1 MKWKPGKPSWKAMK
15 RWKKVTLVIF
25 ALFLLFQ
32 IPFIYRRIRLGSLYR
47 AIQQVNAER
56 SVDQSQS
63 AYSDYKGVIHVH
75 SSLGGHSTGNLADII
90 GAARQNGLNF
100 VVMTEH
106 PSDEMD
112 TSAQTL
118 KGVHAGVLFVN
129 GNEVNTAS
137 HDRLLL
143 VPGSSEAAAANR
155 IGAQQALTEQKA
167 RGGLSFLAYPREF
180 QSWEVTDYD
189 GMEVY
194 NLYTNTQKIN
204 YFVTFFDGL
213 WSYWSY
219 ADLMFARFYER
230 PDDALKK
237 WDELIAKQNRKV
249 VATAGNDA
257 HANVGFRIGDRTGKE
272 LIGLHLDP
280 YERSFSLVRN
290 HVLIEK
296 EKPLTS
302 ETLLDALRSGHSYIA
317 FDIFGDSTGFTYTAE
332 NSQGRRIMGDEIELL
347 DGVRLVVATPVKS
360 RVLLF
365 KDGQVIRDEDGTAR
379 KEFAVTESGVYRVEV
394 YLTQLGSLVKD
405 KPWIISN
412 PIYIKQVPPV

>member
-1 MKWKPGKPSWKAMK
+1 MKWKLKKPSWKTMK
-15 RWKKVTLVIF
+15 RWKKVTLVII

-32 IPFIYRRIRLGSLYR
+32 IPFVYRRIRLGNLYR

-56 SVDQSQS
+56 VVDPSQS
-63 AYSDYKGVIHVH
+63 AYTDYKGVIHVH
-75 SSLGGHSTGNLADII
+75 SSLGGHSAGGLADII
-90 GAARQNGLNF
+90 EAARQNGLSF

-106 PSDEMD
+106 PSDVMD
-112 TSAQTL
+112 TSEQTL
-118 KGVHAGVLFVN
+118 KGVHAGVLFIN

-143 VPGSSEAAAANR
+143 LPGSAEAATANTT
-155 IGAQQALTEQKA
+155 GAQQVLTEQKA
-167 RGGLSFLAYPREF
+167 RGGLSLLAYPQEF
-180 QSWEVTDYD
+180 QSWDVTDYD

-194 NLYTNTQKIN
+194 NLYTNTKRIN

-219 ADLMFARFYER
+219 PDLMFARFDER
-230 PDDALKK
+230 PDGALKK
-237 WDELIAKQNRKV
+237 WDELIRTKNRKI

-257 HANVGFRIGDRTGKE
+257 HANVGFRIGDLTGKE

-280 YERSFSLVRN
+280 YARSFSIVRN
-290 HVLIEK
+290 HVLLEK

-302 ETLLDALRSGHSYIA
+302 ETLLGALRSGHSYIA
-317 FDIFGDSTGFTYTAE
+317 FDIFGDSTGFTFTAE

-347 DGVRLVVATPVKS
+347 DGVRLVVTTPVKA

-365 KDGQVIRDEDGTAR
+365 KDGQVVRDEDGTTR
-379 KEFAVTESGVYRVEV
+379 KEYSITERGTYRVEV

-412 PIYIKQVPPV
+412 PIYVR

>member
-1 MKWKPGKPSWKAMK
+1 MKWRWKRPKWKEMK
-15 RWKKVTLVIF
+15 RWKKVTLLLL
-25 ALFLLFQ
+25 ALFLIFQ

-47 AIQQVNAER
+47 AIQEVNAHRAAPPSE
-56 SVDQSQS
+56 S
-63 AYSDYKGVIHVH
+63 AYNDYKGVIHVH
-75 SSLGGHSTGNLADII
+75 SSLGGHSAGNLADII
-90 GAARQNGLNF
+90 QAAKQNGLNF

-106 PSDEMD
+106 PSDVMD

-118 KGVHAGVLFVN
+118 QGLHAGVLFIG

-143 VPGSSEAAAANR
+143 MPGSSSASTANTT
-155 IGAQQALTEQKA
+155 GAQAVLDEQKS
-167 RGGLSFLAYPREF
+167 RGGLSFIAYPQEF
-180 QSWEVTDYD
+180 QSWDITGYD

-194 NLYTNTQKIN
+194 NLYTNTKRIN

-219 ADLMFARFYER
+219 PDLMFARFYER
-230 PDDALKK
+230 PDEALRK
-237 WDELIAKQNRKV
+237 WDELMVAKSRRV

-257 HANVGFRIGDRTGKE
+257 HANVGFRIGDLTGKE

-280 YERSFSLVRN
+280 YERSFSIVRN

-317 FDIFGDSTGFTYTAE
+317 FDIFGDSTGFTFAAA
-332 NSQGRRIMGDEIELL
+332 NSQGRKIMGDEVELL
-347 DGVRLVVATPVKS
+347 DGVKLTVTTPVQA

-365 KDGQVIRDEDGTAR
+365 RDGRAIRDEDGTSV
-379 KEFAVTESGVYRVEV
+379 KEYAITERGVYRVEV

-412 PIYIKQVPPV
+412 PIYVR